1 MKNASI
7 FLLLFTA
14 ICTQAQNIESV
25 FPLKWKT
32 KIGQTTYRTNIL
44 FDKNKIWVGSNGNTL
59 EKNSKDELDAV
70 FSIDPKT
77 GNILE
82 KITPVWET
90 KEEKD
95 MPDTDVNGI
104 AIDGNKLYFGTD
116 AHILYCYDIAQKQLL
131 WQYNAPTANIGDN
144 YGNIE
149 SCPLLIDL
157 NNDAEKDVVIT
168 VRGRGVVA
176 LNGKTGKPLWVNIL
190 SKSDGAYLCSPV
202 GVDVNDDQI
211 PDIISGGWGLST
223 EDGENSGVNESHL
236 YALDGKN
243 GKTIWDFNLGSGL
256 KSSPVIIRK
265 EKKTAIMVATTYSW
279 VFMLGLDGKVLY
291 SVDFQLPDKE
301 PYYGGIS
308 GLYGTP
314 AITPNETMVVGS
326 SWWSSEHDG
335 LWIAHLLKAKLEGEA
350 NNKFVD
356 KNVRRFHAANRI
368 SASGVVGNI
377 TNKNWQIAIPTEKGE
392 LLIYDEKVRSL
403 ERLKMPSGAECSPF
417 LGDIDGDKKLELLI
431 ASYDGYLYCYE
442 LSVKKAKVFIGQFRQ
457 NNTNQAEIRLK

>member
-7 FLLLFTA
+7 FILLFTVFQ
-14 ICTQAQNIESV
+14 TYAQNIETV

-44 FDKNKIWVGSNGNTL
+44 FNKNKIWVGSNGYTFV
-59 EKNSKDELDAV
+59 KNRVDDLDAV

-82 KITPVWET
+82 KIIPAWDT
-90 KEEKD
+90 KEE
-95 MPDTDVNGI
+95 PDTDINGI
-104 AIDGNKLYFGTD
+104 AIEGNKLYFATD
-116 AHILYCYDIAQKQLL
+116 AHILYCYDMVQKDFL
-131 WQYNAPTANIGDN
+131 WQYNAPSANFGDN

-157 NNDAEKDVVIT
+157 NNDAEKDIVIT
-168 VRGRGVVA
+168 VRGRGIVA
-176 LNGKTGKPLWVNIL
+176 LNGKNGKPLWVNIL
-190 SKSDGAYLCSPV
+190 SESDGAYLCSPV
-202 GVDVNDDQI
+202 SVDVNNDKI
-211 PDIISGGWGLST
+211 PDIISGGWGLGT
-223 EDGENSGVNESHL
+223 EDGENAGVNESHL

-243 GKTIWDFNLGSGL
+243 GKIIWEFNLGSGL
-256 KSSPVIIRK
+256 KSSPVIV
-265 EKKTAIMVATTYSW
+265 KKGQRTAIMVATTYSL
-279 VFMLGLDGKVLY
+279 VYMLGLDGKVLY
-291 SVDFQLPDKE
+291 GVDFQLPDKE

-314 AITPNETMVVGS
+314 VITPNETMLIGS
-326 SWWSSEHDG
+326 SWWSSDQDG
-335 LWIAHLLKAKLEGEA
+335 LWIAHLLKANLTGEEGV
-350 NNKFVD
+350 KFVD
-356 KNVRRFHAANRI
+356 KNVRRFYTANRI
-368 SASGVVGNI
+368 SASAVVGNI

-392 LLIYDEKVRSL
+392 LLIYDEKTRSL
-403 ERLKMPSGAECSPF
+403 ERLKMPSGAECTPF